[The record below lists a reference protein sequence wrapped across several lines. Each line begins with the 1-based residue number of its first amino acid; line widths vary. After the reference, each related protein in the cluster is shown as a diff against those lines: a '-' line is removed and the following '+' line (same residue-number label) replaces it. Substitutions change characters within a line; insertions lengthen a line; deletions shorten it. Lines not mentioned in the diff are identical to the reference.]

1 MIWSLIPDWLITAAA
16 AGLTGFVALL
26 VGRWTGKRE
35 GASQARA
42 DRAESNAKAAK
53 DAKDTRHELETADDQ
68 HLVDILTGRRK
79 L

>member
-26 VGRWTGKRE
+26 VGRWTGRRE
-35 GASQARA
+35 GKATERA

-53 DAKDTRHELETADDQ
+53 DAKDIRHETETTDDQ
-68 HLVDILTGRRK
+68 RLVDILVGRRK

>member
-35 GASQARA
+35 GAS
-42 DRAESNAKAAK
+42 RAESDALKDHIETRNRMDDADTVGDNPDAA
-53 DAKDTRHELETADDQ
+53 
-68 HLVDILTGRRK
+68 RRWLSERSK
-79 L
+79 R